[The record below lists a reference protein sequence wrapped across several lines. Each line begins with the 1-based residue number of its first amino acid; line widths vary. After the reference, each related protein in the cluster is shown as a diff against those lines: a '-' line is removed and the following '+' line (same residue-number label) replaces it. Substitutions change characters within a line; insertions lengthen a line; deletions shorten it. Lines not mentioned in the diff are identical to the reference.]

1 MFDRLKVWEMER
13 RRTSASS
20 NERVSDLEMSSIT
33 FVSEVNRSRKTRS
46 SCLMSKARVSVLS

>member
-1 MFDRLKVWEMER
+1 MLDLLKVWEMER

-33 FVSEVNRSRKTRS
+33 FVSEVKRSRKTRS
-46 SCLMSKARVSVLS
+46 SCLMSKIDCQS